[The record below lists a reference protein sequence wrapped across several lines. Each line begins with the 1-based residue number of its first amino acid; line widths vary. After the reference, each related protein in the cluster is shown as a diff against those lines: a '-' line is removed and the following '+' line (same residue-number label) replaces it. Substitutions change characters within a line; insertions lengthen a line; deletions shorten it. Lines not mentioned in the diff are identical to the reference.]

1 MSILSVNM
9 GDQPVSPQGST
20 DIAADI
26 GLIVIRDAF
35 QKFRAV
41 ASVSDGHIAIL

>member
-26 GLIVIRDAF
+26 ALS
-35 QKFRAV
+35 Q
-41 ASVSDGHIAIL
+41 SVGGEMKTENALMTEKQVFAQ